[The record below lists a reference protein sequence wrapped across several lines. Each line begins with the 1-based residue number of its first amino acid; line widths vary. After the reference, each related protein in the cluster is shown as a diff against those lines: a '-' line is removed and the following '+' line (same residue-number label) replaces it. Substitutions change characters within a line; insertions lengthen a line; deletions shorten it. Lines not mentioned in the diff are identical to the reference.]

1 MHIHHGE
8 RRLTVTVLVPGTSVG
23 ASGASESLSPSQGP
37 QKVENKYIGGPW
49 EERVASLT
57 TAGRAS

>member
-1 MHIHHGE
+1 MHTHHGE

-49 EERVASLT
+49 AERVASLT
-57 TAGRAS
+57 TARRAS